1 MSLATPWWVNLLA
14 VVPAVTYLIYRNRG
28 LSLDPKTLGAGLA
41 FGIAFGFVE
50 AAVVVYLRAATGIL
64 SGPQPMTL
72 TNLTGAMPETA
83 QVLASMPEHLVKVER
98 LREAATM
105 VMLASVALLGA
116 RDGVARLAFF
126 LWTFATWDMAYYLGL
141 WLTIRWPSSLRE
153 SDVLFLIPQPWISQV
168 WFPLLVSVLT
178 LAAVI
183 AARKP
188 TGSRIPS
195 EGS

>member
-14 VVPAVTYLIYRNRG
+14 FVPAVTYLIYRSRG
-28 LSLDPKTLGAGLA
+28 LSLDPKTLGIGLT

-64 SGPQPMTL
+64 SGPQVMTIISPGSAQQGTAEVL
-72 TNLTGAMPETA
+72 AAMP
-83 QVLASMPEHLVKVER
+83 ASLVKIEM

-105 VMLASVALLGA
+105 AMLVSVALLGT
-116 RDGVARLAFF
+116 RGGVARVAFF
-126 LWTFATWDMAYYLGL
+126 LWTFATWDIVYYLGL
-141 WLTIRWPSSLRE
+141 WLTIGWPSSLRD

-168 WFPLLVSVLT
+168 WFPLVVSALT

-188 TGSRIPS
+188 TGS
-195 EGS
+195 